1 MTDTQSTPFVN
12 TPEIL
17 YRLRAANGD
26 LLYVGITRDFP
37 SRLKQHYADKPWAYE
52 IRSTEQVHIDGTRA
66 QIEAI
71 EKAVII
77 AEKPRHNKTHNAE
90 VRRTLAAAQSE
101 LSTVVPRLYAALPD
115 VDPDTADRPSAV
127 ARSLNAARVPPD
139 VRASVTLLLAAAA
152 TEWTMAHTA
161 REQSGDP
168 DGPYLWIRVLVGDSH
183 YTPNG
188 DSIRLTGDTLAHAI
202 RIPS

>member
-1 MTDTQSTPFVN
+1 VTDTQSTPFVN

-52 IRSTEQVHIDGTRA
+52 IRSTEQVHIDGTRQ

-77 AEKPRHNKTHNAE
+77 AEKPRYNKTHN
-90 VRRTLAAAQSE
+90 
-101 LSTVVPRLYAALPD
+101 VPVLPATP
-115 VDPDTADRPSAV
+115 VE
-127 ARSLNAARVPPD
+127 PPD
-139 VRASVTLLLAAAA
+139 ATMFPSRLTLPNFG
-152 TEWTMAHTA
+152 
-161 REQSGDP
+161 GDLCHMHYE
-168 DGPYLWIRVLVGDSH
+168 DGRSPIMFRVGDIVRH
-183 YTPNG
+183 
-188 DSIRLTGDTLAHAI
+188 DSYKAGYIVTCYYGHDDGVCVQFQHGRLTVPWSSITWVG
-202 RIPS
+202 R

>member
-1 MTDTQSTPFVN
+1 VTDTQSTPFVN

-90 VRRTLAAAQSE
+90 VRAQ
-101 LSTVVPRLYAALPD
+101 LGAR
-115 VDPDTADRPSAV
+115 AV
-127 ARSLNAARVPPD
+127 HRVPKAPRQACTWGEFD
-139 VRASVTLLLAAAA
+139 PSYGTVILLTEKTPADNVDAWLEDKVHHDTFGIATAFDYCNRDGVRYLAVQADDTKAVWLIDIA
-152 TEWTMAHTA
+152 NTA
-161 REQSGDP
+161 IEVNP
-168 DGPYLWIRVLVGDSH
+168 
-183 YTPNG
+183 
-188 DSIRLTGDTLAHAI
+188 
-202 RIPS
+202 

>member
-1 MTDTQSTPFVN
+1 MTDDQSTPFVN
-12 TPEIL
+12 PPEIL

-77 AEKPRHNKTHNAE
+77 AEKPRHNKTHNVAPTMPAPPAMTKDE
-90 VRRTLAAAQSE
+90 LLVMDVNKWLAAHEWAPLAFTNSSGRAVNFSRYLQWPITTRAVAMIAGHVAES
-101 LSTVVPRLYAALPD
+101 VG
-115 VDPDTADRPSAV
+115 PDTPHKC
-127 ARSLNAARVPPD
+127 ARSHKHDCPATAAMV
-139 VRASVTLLLAAAA
+139 A
-152 TEWTMAHTA
+152 
-161 REQSGDP
+161 
-168 DGPYLWIRVLVGDSH
+168 DGYICPMPENVSF
-183 YTPNG
+183 T
-188 DSIRLTGDTLAHAI
+188 
-202 RIPS
+202 

>member
-52 IRSTEQVHIDGTRA
+52 IRSTEQVHIDGTRS

-77 AEKPRHNKTHNAE
+77 AEKPRYNKTHNGG
-90 VRRTLAAAQSE
+90 VRRLTLPAPKVEVEREVIWWTEEDDGNCTYYREGDRVFTFGMVGTLLALQGEDADYVVHFDGDDKP
-101 LSTVVPRLYAALPD
+101 TVVDGTCHIRHARPD
-115 VDPDTADRPSAV
+115 DEMVV
-127 ARSLNAARVPPD
+127 
-139 VRASVTLLLAAAA
+139 
-152 TEWTMAHTA
+152 W
-161 REQSGDP
+161 
-168 DGPYLWIRVLVGDSH
+168 
-183 YTPNG
+183 
-188 DSIRLTGDTLAHAI
+188 
-202 RIPS
+202 